1 MKSDIFF
8 TLGIKFFGNMPFLYD
23 KLRIF
28 MLRLLFSRKAPGY
41 LALCG
46 FAIPLG
52 FLLSLIP
59 SPDLMSPASD
69 SLGLLFTLLSDSAG
83 NPWFLVT
90 VSALCLLPL
99 LFKQNKKV
107 CLMLWCQFA
116 LLLVLSFAAKTVMK
130 QLTEVPRPY
139 THQLAAMELVESA
152 PAFYQLSATEK
163 ETVIEQAQQDVS
175 PWRIRHW
182 EGETNY
188 SLPSGHTIFAA
199 VCILF
204 WGGFCLRNKHY
215 VTFSLLI
222 IWGLGVAFSR
232 IWLGMH
238 WPSDLMM
245 STASAALL
253 YLLVPEPNAVYLRR
267 KTIMQNYQALYKQG
281 REQSK

>member
-1 MKSDIFF
+1 
-8 TLGIKFFGNMPFLYD
+8 
-23 KLRIF
+23 